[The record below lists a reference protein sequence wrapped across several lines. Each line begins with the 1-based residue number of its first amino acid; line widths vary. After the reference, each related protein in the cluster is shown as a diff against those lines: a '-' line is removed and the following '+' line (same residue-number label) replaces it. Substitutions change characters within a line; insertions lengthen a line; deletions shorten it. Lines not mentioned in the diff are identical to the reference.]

1 MGIPIRG
8 VFSGKR
14 SDRDFDSFKGR
25 GRGTGRNQGTPMA
38 KLQLTDV
45 EIFVKDL
52 KATRAFYTRKIGL
65 KVRSAMPKWGYL
77 ALGATKG
84 GEDAAL
90 TPWQPVPE
98 WGQEMYESRLKMI
111 GGVTGIGFITNDLKR
126 TVADLKKRGVKT
138 AVDGESET
146 FGRFT
151 DPAGNVLF
159 LAQPAKPKVRRAGVS
174 ALGFVTVASRDSK
187 KTGEFFRKALG
198 MRKQRAESDEEGFD
212 SYQLSPKATAITP
225 FTPRKDIY
233 DNPADYDADMAHIG
247 EETGI
252 GFTTSDIYRLQEQL
266 LAKGVRFKEK
276 AEAQDWGGIR
286 ARFFDLD
293 DNVYSLV
300 EYKG

>member
-1 MGIPIRG
+1 
-8 VFSGKR
+8 
-14 SDRDFDSFKGR
+14 
-25 GRGTGRNQGTPMA
+25 MA

-187 KTGEFFRKALG
+187 KTGEFFRKTSACASRG
-198 MRKQRAESDEEGFD
+198 RRATRRDSIPTSCRRRRRRSRPSPRGKTSTTTPRTTMRTWPTSARRRGSASRRATSIDCRSSSWRRASVSRRRRRPRTEAASGRGSSTWTTTSTRWSNTRAERS
-212 SYQLSPKATAITP
+212 
-225 FTPRKDIY
+225 
-233 DNPADYDADMAHIG
+233 
-247 EETGI
+247 
-252 GFTTSDIYRLQEQL
+252 
-266 LAKGVRFKEK
+266 
-276 AEAQDWGGIR
+276 
-286 ARFFDLD
+286 
-293 DNVYSLV
+293 
-300 EYKG
+300 